1 MNIYAN
7 ALDIILLS
15 SIIDLYRKTT
25 LHQSGVNIQE
35 VIIMANKKDI
45 KKVVLAYSGGLD
57 TSIIIPW
64 LKENY
69 NNCEVIAVS
78 GDVGQGTELDGLEEK
93 AIKTGASKLIIADL
107 KEEFIQD
114 YVYPTV
120 QAGAIYENRYMLGT
134 SFARPIIAKRIAE
147 IALEEGA
154 DAICHGC
161 TGKGNDQVRFELAIK
176 AFAPEMAIIAP
187 WREWTIKSRDEEID
201 YAEAH
206 NIPLKINRETNYS
219 KDKNIWHLSHEGLDL
234 EDPANEPQ
242 YEKKGFLEMGVS
254 PIDAPDKPTY
264 ITLHFEKGV
273 PTMLDGKKMNGVE
286 MVSALNKLGGEN
298 GIGLADLVENR
309 LVGMKSRGVYET
321 PGGAILYHA
330 HEVLETITLDKETAR
345 IKQYLSIKF
354 ADIVYNGQW
363 YTPLREAMSAFV
375 TETQKR
381 VTGDV
386 KLKLYKGNII
396 NAGVTSPYTLY
407 DEEVATFDED
417 EVYNQ
422 ADAAGFINLFGLPI
436 KVRAQL
442 DKKRNN
448 K

>member
-1 MNIYAN
+1 MNKVT
-7 ALDIILLS
+7 
-15 SIIDLYRKTT
+15 R
-25 LHQSGVNIQE
+25 
-35 VIIMANKKDI
+35 KKDI

-93 AIKTGASKLIIADL
+93 AIKTGASKLYVEDL
-107 KEEFIQD
+107 RKEFVEDF
-114 YVYPTV
+114 VFPTLKA
-120 QAGAIYENRYMLGT
+120 QAVYENRYLLGT
-134 SFARPIIAKRIAE
+134 SFARPVIAKRIVE
-147 IALEEGA
+147 IAKAEGA

-161 TGKGNDQVRFELAIK
+161 TGKGNDQVRFELTIK
-176 AFAPEMAIIAP
+176 AFAPEMEIIAP
-187 WREWTIKSRDEEID
+187 WREWDIVSRDQEID

-219 KDKNIWHLSHEGLDL
+219 KDKNLWHISHEGMDL
-234 EDPANEPQ
+234 ENPANEPL
-242 YEKKGFLEMGVS
+242 YNKKGFLELGVS
-254 PIDAPDKPTY
+254 PEQAPDVPTY
-264 ITLHFEKGV
+264 VTIHFEKGI
-273 PTMLDGKKMNGVE
+273 PTAVDGVE
-286 MVSALNKLGGEN
+286 MDGVSVIEKLNELGGKN
-298 GIGLADLVENR
+298 GIGIADLVENR

-321 PGGAILYHA
+321 PGGTILYHA
-330 HEVLETITLDKETAR
+330 HEVLETITLDKATQHY
-345 IKQYLSIKF
+345 KQKLAVDF
-354 ADIVYNGQW
+354 AELVYDGQW

-375 TETQKR
+375 DSTQET

-417 EVYNQ
+417 HVYNQ
-422 ADAAGFINLFGLPI
+422 ADSAGFINLFGLPI
-436 KVRAQL
+436 KVKAVL
-442 DKKRNN
+442 DAKRNN